1 MMAQRFYDY
10 METHG
15 ITEEDF
21 NELAEEM
28 GITPLTLR
36 YRIEEKKGESLTLG
50 QIALIQC
57 SLEMTGEDVDM
68 IFFQWYEMN
77 LCT

>member
-1 MMAQRFYDY
+1 MMAQKFYDY

-21 NELAEEM
+21 NGLAEEM

-36 YRIEEKKGESLTLG
+36 YRIEESHGEGLTLG
-50 QIALIQC
+50 QIALIQT
-57 SLEMTGEDVDM
+57 SLGMSGEDVDW
-68 IFFQWYEMN
+68 IFFQ
-77 LCT
+77 